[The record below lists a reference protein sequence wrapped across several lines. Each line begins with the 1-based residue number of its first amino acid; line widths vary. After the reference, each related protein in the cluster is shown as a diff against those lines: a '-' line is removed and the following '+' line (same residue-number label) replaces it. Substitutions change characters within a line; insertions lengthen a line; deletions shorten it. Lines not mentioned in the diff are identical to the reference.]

1 MSQTIAILGRQPALG
16 IAELESLYGA
26 KALQPIGGEAVL
38 LNIEPAAVDFAR
50 LGGSIKLAR
59 LITSINSTEWPK
71 LIKYISD
78 ALPQML
84 HNVPEGKIRFGLSLY
99 GLPTKT
105 ATISRSSLD
114 LKRVIKRSGRS
125 VRVVPNSAA
134 QLNAAQIIHNQLTG
148 PTGIELLL
156 VKQGKKTLLAQTIA
170 VQDIDAYAAR
180 DQARPKRDAR
190 VGMLPPKL
198 AQIIVNMAVGQMP
211 AAGHTVLD
219 PFCGTGVILQEAS
232 LMGFDAY
239 GSDLEPRMVEYSQA
253 NLDWLDVSNQTVLE
267 VGDATSHHWSQPFS
281 TVAAETYLGRP
292 FTTTP
297 RDDKLRQVMSDV
309 DLILSK
315 FLKNL
320 ALQTEPGLR
329 ACLALPAWRY
339 GGSFKH
345 LKLLDSLDKL
355 GYTRVSFVHAG
366 NQELIYH
373 REGQIVGR
381 ELVVIVRK

>member
-26 KALQPIGGEAVL
+26 KNLQPIGGQAVL
-38 LNIEPAAVDFAR
+38 LNIEPSAVDFTR

-84 HNVPEGKIRFGLSLY
+84 HSVPEGKIRLGLSLY

-125 VRVVPNSAA
+125 VRVVPNTAA

-156 VKQGKKTLLAQTIA
+156 VKYGKKTLLAQTIA
-170 VQDIDAYAAR
+170 VQDINAYAAR

-198 AQIIVNMAVGQMP
+198 AQIIVNMAVSSLP
-211 AAGHTVLD
+211 AAGNTVLD

-232 LMGFDAY
+232 LMGFGVY
-239 GSDLEPRMVEYSQA
+239 GSDLEARMIDYSQA
-253 NLDWLDVSNQTVLE
+253 NLEWLNSSLKAPLE
-267 VGDATSHHWSQPFS
+267 VGDATSHHWSQPFAA
-281 TVAAETYLGRP
+281 VAAETYLGRP

-339 GGSFKH
+339 GGGFKH

>member
-38 LNIEPAAVDFAR
+38 LAVEPAAVDFER

-78 ALPQML
+78 TLPQML
-84 HNVPEGKIRFGLSLY
+84 HSVPEGKIRFGLSLY

-125 VRVVPNSAA
+125 VRVVPNTAA

-156 VKQGKKTLLAQTIA
+156 VKHGKKTLLAQTIA

-198 AQIIVNMAVGQMP
+198 AQIIVNMAVAEAP
-211 AAGHTVLD
+211 AAGQTVLD
-219 PFCGTGVILQEAS
+219 PFCGTGVVLQEAS
-232 LMGFDAY
+232 LMGFNVY

-253 NLDWLDVSNQTVLE
+253 NLNWLKPVGSVRLE
-267 VGDATSHHWSQPFS
+267 AGDATNHTWSQPFDHI
-281 TVAAETYLGRP
+281 AAETYLGRP

-320 ALQTEPGLR
+320 ALQTESGFR

-339 GGSFKH
+339 GGGFKH